1 MKLNSFKLILVIFF
15 LTLTMN
21 NFTSAQDSS
30 TLTKLLTNVSGGQK
44 SIASIAS
51 GKVTIVSFWAT
62 WCEPCKKEQEA
73 MNNLYSKLTE
83 KSVEY
88 IAVSIDNTKTM
99 AKVAPY
105 VKSKGYTFPVLI
117 DSNSDIFKALNGDN
131 VPYTVIFNK
140 RGSIVEKHEGYL
152 KGDEKK
158 IFDKVMSLVK

>member
-1 MKLNSFKLILVIFF
+1 
-15 LTLTMN
+15 
-21 NFTSAQDSS
+21 
-30 TLTKLLTNVSGGQK
+30 
-44 SIASIAS
+44 
-51 GKVTIVSFWAT
+51 
-62 WCEPCKKEQEA
+62 

-152 KGDEKK
+152 KGDEKRFLIK
-158 IFDKVMSLVK
+158 LCL

>member
-21 NFTSAQDSS
+21 NFTSAQNSS

-152 KGDEKK
+152 KGDEKD
-158 IFDKVMSLVK
+158 FDKVMSLVK